1 MRWTDAFPR
10 SFFSLARTPT
20 TRSQAHVESVA
31 HDTFK
36 VSKLTVQPGWKWSE
50 CIKPLVGTD
59 SCLASHQGVV
69 VSGAMTVVMDDGTK
83 MSYKAGDTYYIPPGH
98 DGWVEGDEP
107 MVSFEFAPT
116 DKQANVWDTKT

>member
-1 MRWTDAFPR
+1 M
-10 SFFSLARTPT
+10 
-20 TRSQAHVESVA
+20 
-31 HDTFK
+31 
-36 VSKLTVQPGWKWSE
+36 
-50 CIKPLVGTD
+50 
-59 SCLASHQGVV
+59 
-69 VSGAMTVVMDDGTK
+69 SGAMTVVMDDGTK